1 MIMNLINYWYQKYL
15 QEKNENK
22 ELLSQL
28 LKLTQELR
36 ESSGCAKENKQA
48 EIDLEKEVS
57 DYLALYH
64 LHIKDGGRVVF
75 DNGDSPNLM
84 CDILHI
90 ARHFFKLGQNTH
102 E

>member
-15 QEKNENK
+15 QEKKENK

-28 LKLTQELR
+28 LRLTQELA
-36 ESSGCAKENKQA
+36 ECTKENKKERA
-48 EIDLEKEVS
+48 EIDLEKEIS
-57 DYLALYH
+57 DYLAQYH

-75 DNGDSPNLM
+75 DNDDSPNLM
-84 CDILHI
+84 CDIRYI
-90 ARHFFKLGQNTH
+90 ARHFYELGLKAR

>member
-1 MIMNLINYWYQKYL
+1 MNLINYWYQKYL

-28 LKLTQELR
+28 LKLTQELA
-36 ESSGCAKENKQA
+36 ECTKENKQA
-48 EIDLEKEVS
+48 EIDLEKEIS

-75 DNGDSPNLM
+75 DNDDSPNLM
-84 CDILHI
+84 CDIRYI
-90 ARHFFKLGQNTH
+90 AKHFYELGLKAH

>member
-1 MIMNLINYWYQKYL
+1 MNLINYWYQKYL
-15 QEKNENK
+15 QEKKENK

-28 LKLTQELR
+28 LKLTKELA
-36 ESSGCAKENKQA
+36 GCTKENKQ
-48 EIDLEKEVS
+48 ELDLEKEIS
-57 DYLALYH
+57 DFLASYH

-84 CDILHI
+84 CDIRHI
-90 ARHFFKLGQNTH
+90 AWHFFKLGRNTH

>member
-1 MIMNLINYWYQKYL
+1 MNLINYWYQKYL
-15 QEKNENK
+15 QEKKENK

-28 LKLTQELR
+28 LKLTQGLAE
-36 ESSGCAKENKQA
+36 CTKENKQA
-48 EIDLEKEVS
+48 EIDLEKEIS

-75 DNGDSPNLM
+75 DNDDSPDDSPNLM
-84 CDILHI
+84 CDIRYI
-90 ARHFFKLGQNTH
+90 AKHFYELGLKAH